1 MSPPSSNKDQAGA
14 ASEKSPQCS
23 TDDGSHR
30 LEMDISD
37 DTEVNDD
44 TTAEGADS
52 KSSRQAEA
60 DKEVDEKVAQSSTSK
75 SADTVTRG
83 NEGGKMKGSRYGSL
97 NKLTVLLKADI
108 FTKRYLML

>member
-14 ASEKSPQCS
+14 ASEKSPLCS

-52 KSSRQAEA
+52 KSSSQAEV

-75 SADTVTRG
+75 SADAVTRG
-83 NEGGKMKGSRYGSL
+83 NEVGKYEGE
-97 NKLTVLLKADI
+97 AD
-108 FTKRYLML
+108 TGH

>member
-44 TTAEGADS
+44 TTPEGADS
-52 KSSRQAEA
+52 KSSSQAEV

-75 SADTVTRG
+75 SADAVTRG
-83 NEGGKMKGSRYGSL
+83 NEVGKYEGE
-97 NKLTVLLKADI
+97 AD
-108 FTKRYLML
+108 TGH